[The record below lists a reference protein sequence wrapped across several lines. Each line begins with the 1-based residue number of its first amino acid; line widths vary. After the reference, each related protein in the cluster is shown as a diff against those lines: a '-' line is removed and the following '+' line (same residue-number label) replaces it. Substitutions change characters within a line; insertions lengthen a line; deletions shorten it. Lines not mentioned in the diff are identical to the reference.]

1 MRTVNELVHLF
12 GSRWSAFEV
21 EATVWKMVA
30 DATAAGRL
38 LVDLA
43 EVELSLTT
51 PLALLEPESVPILPD
66 PLPSSLEAV
75 VCDDGA
81 ILLSS
86 SESDAI
92 VNEIQGVPPLMLR
105 C

>member
-1 MRTVNELVHLF
+1 
-12 GSRWSAFEV
+12 
-21 EATVWKMVA
+21 
-30 DATAAGRL
+30 L

-43 EVELSLTT
+43 EVELSLST